1 MRTRLI
7 AKLEIKS
14 ENVVKPIH
22 FEGLKVIGSPTKLAR
37 KYYDDGIDE
46 LLLIDIVSSLY
57 QRSINYNLIKD
68 ISKKIFIPITVGG
81 GIKSVKQ
88 ISDLLEHGA
97 DKISINS
104 FALQTKPN
112 FINQAVKRFG
122 SQCITVNID
131 AKKIGNNWNCISD
144 GGRVY
149 SDKNVIDWMREVE
162 DRGAGEIL
170 LQSLD
175 TDGTMNGFDLELLI
189 KIKDVVNIP
198 IIISSGAGNIDHI
211 KKLKKKI
218 NPDAICVSSVLHYKK
233 LKIENIKKNI

>member
-22 FEGLKVIGSPTKLAR
+22 FEGLKVIGSPAKLAK
-37 KYYDDGIDE
+37 KYYDEGIDE

-88 ISDLLEHGA
+88 ISDLLDHGA

-131 AKKIGNNWNCISD
+131 AKKIRNNWNCISD
-144 GGRVY
+144 SGRVY

-175 TDGTMNGFDLELLI
+175 TDGTMKGFDLELLG
-189 KIKDVVNIP
+189 KIKNVVNIP

-211 KKLKKKI
+211 KRLKKKI
-218 NPDAICVSSVLHYKK
+218 NPDAICISSVLHYKK
-233 LKIENIKKNI
+233 LKIKNIKMNI

>member
-7 AKLEIKS
+7 AKLEIKGK
-14 ENVVKPIH
+14 NVVKPIH
-22 FEGLKVIGSPTKLAR
+22 FEGLKTIGSPKKMAKR
-37 KYYDDGIDE
+37 YYDEGIDE
-46 LLLIDIVSSLY
+46 LILIDIVSSLY
-57 QRSINYNLIKD
+57 QRSIDYNLIKN
-68 ISKKIFIPITVGG
+68 ISKKIFIPVTVGG

-104 FALQTKPN
+104 FALQKKPSL
-112 FINQAVKRFG
+112 INQAVKRFG
-122 SQCITVNID
+122 SQCITINID
-131 AKKIGNNWNCISD
+131 AKKIGNNWKCISD
-144 GGRVY
+144 GGKVY
-149 SDKNVIDWMREVE
+149 SNKNVIDWMREIE

-175 TDGTMNGFDLELLI
+175 TDGTMNGFDFELLI

-211 KKLKKKI
+211 KKLKKII
-218 NPDAICVSSVLHYKK
+218 NPDAICISSALHYRK
-233 LKIENIKKNI
+233 LIIRNIKKYI